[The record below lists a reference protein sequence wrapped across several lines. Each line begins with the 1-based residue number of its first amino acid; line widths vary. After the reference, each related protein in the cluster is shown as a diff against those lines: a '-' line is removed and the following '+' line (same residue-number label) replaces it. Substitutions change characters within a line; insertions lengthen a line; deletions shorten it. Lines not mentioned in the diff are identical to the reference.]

1 MQMVVKI
8 NIYQGDEVTAEYI
21 EINKEDKDKIKKA
34 AKKYTK
40 AFNEYYDGTF
50 YDYLKS
56 EKIKYI
62 EFSCDLEIS
71 IWGANMEYILYWQTV
86 KDYRGNTEEH
96 FEISGNKKY
105 LESRKKKIEKTL
117 EENCNAWVEEYSS
130 EIYEEEYQENE
141 KGEFLL
147 INEKK
152 I

>member
-1 MQMVVKI
+1 MVVKI

-21 EINKEDKDKIKKA
+21 EIDKADRDKIKKA
-34 AKKYTK
+34 AKQHKKKINTGYS
-40 AFNEYYDGTF
+40 GTF

-96 FEISGNKKY
+96 SEISGNKKY
-105 LESRKKKIEKTL
+105 LESKKKKIEKTL
-117 EENCNAWVEEYSS
+117 EENCSAWIEEYDS

-141 KGEFLL
+141 KGEFVL